1 MAKKYTD
8 HLCRSYADAIV
19 FFDSNIEVLE
29 ENIRRKNME
38 GGDTKELTR
47 AKERV
52 QHAREG
58 VTRMLS
64 DRVQSMQAGVV
75 APDVVLERL
84 GMIKQDVEGEW
95 AKTIDMAIALIVK
108 QRERLTNTDRGRRS
122 LQKLLGTERRKAKNM
137 YMACEMLEAKNIE
150 LRKAMAPLISEREK
164 MLQLHAAHHCA
175 QQECMG
181 CPFEGYCHAQNV
193 DKEYLPQRRAD
204 MAEKLKDM

>member
-29 ENIRRKNME
+29 ENIKRKITDS
-38 GGDTKELTR
+38 GAVKELVR
-47 AKERV
+47 ARERV
-52 QHAREG
+52 VHAREG

-64 DRVQSMQAGVV
+64 DRVQSMQAGAV
-75 APDVVLERL
+75 APDVALERL
-84 GMIKQDVEGEW
+84 GMMKQDVEGTW
-95 AKTIDMAIALIVK
+95 AETIDMAIALIVK

-122 LQKLLGTERRKAKNM
+122 LQKLLGTERKKANNM
-137 YMACEMLEAKNIE
+137 YKTCRMLEENNTE
-150 LRKAMAPLISEREK
+150 LRKAVAPLISEREK
-164 MLQLHAAHHCA
+164 MMQLHAAHHCKDKA
-175 QQECMG
+175 CTG

>member
-29 ENIRRKNME
+29 ENIERKKMDS
-38 GGDTKELTR
+38 GAVKELVR
-47 AKERV
+47 ARERV
-52 QHAREG
+52 VHAREG

-64 DRVQSMQAGVV
+64 DRVQSMQAGAV

-84 GMIKQDVEGEW
+84 GMIKQDVEGTW
-95 AKTIDMAIALIVK
+95 AETIDMAIALIVK

-122 LQKLLGTERRKAKNM
+122 LQKLLGAERKKANNM
-137 YMACEMLEAKNIE
+137 YKACRMLEENNTE
-150 LRKAMAPLISEREK
+150 LRKALAPMISEREK
-164 MLQLHAAHHCA
+164 MMQLHAAHHCKDKA
-175 QQECMG
+175 CTG
-181 CPFEGYCHAQNV
+181 CPFEQYCHAQNV
-193 DKEYLPQRRAD
+193 DDEYLPQRRAD